1 MPKGTRGRT
10 TTRHI
15 CQVCGSEFE
24 AIAGRANPKTCS
36 QKCGNVLRA
45 NKLRELTKAQEKQV
59 ERICKTCG
67 KTFSVAQSNKAKYCS
82 KNCMYGRNNTTRNC
96 ECCGK
101 EFRTPPSQMA
111 VRTCSLECG
120 YKVRHVANK
129 LEPVRCECRHC
140 GKEFFKPPSW
150 AEHSVYCSR
159 ECQGLDPQ
167 ARADKSNRT
176 SGDGNPAWKGGV
188 SIPSMSASG
197 KTYSRQSHAKE
208 SAKVAKR
215 RAAKLQATVAWA
227 DKDKIAAIYVE
238 AQRLS
243 ELTGVVYHVDHI
255 VPLISKKVCG
265 LHNEFNLQ
273 VLPGVENLKKH
284 NRHWPDMW

>member
-1 MPKGTRGRT
+1 MPKGSPGRIT
-10 TTRHI
+10 TDHI
-15 CQVCGSEFE
+15 CQVCGTGFK
-24 AIAGRANPKTCS
+24 AIAGRVNPKTCS

-59 ERICKTCG
+59 ERTCKTCS
-67 KTFSVAQSNKAKYCS
+67 KTFSVAQGSGAKYCS

-120 YKVRHVANK
+120 YKVRHIANK
-129 LEPVRCECRHC
+129 LEPVRCECKQC
-140 GKEFFKPPSW
+140 GKEFFEPPSH
-150 AEHSVYCSR
+150 AGRRIYCSKI
-159 ECQGLDPQ
+159 CKQ
-167 ARADKSNRT
+167 AAPEYLEAISLRT
-176 SGDGNPAWKGGV
+176 KGAGNPGWQGGISISTV
-188 SIPSMSASG
+188 SATG
-197 KTYSRQSHAKE
+197 KVYTRQSRAKE
-208 SAKVAKR
+208 NAKDAKR

-227 DKDKIAAIYVE
+227 NQDKIAAIYAE
-238 AQRLS
+238 AQRIS
-243 ELTGVVYHVDHI
+243 ELTGMAYHVDHM

-273 VLPGVENLKKH
+273 LLPGVENLQKH

>member
-10 TTRHI
+10 FTRHI
-15 CQVCGSEFE
+15 CQVCGVEFDV
-24 AIAGRANPKTCS
+24 AAGRVNPKTCS

-45 NKLRELTKAQEKQV
+45 NKLRELNKAQESRV
-59 ERICKTCG
+59 EHTCKTCG
-67 KTFSVAQSNKAKYCS
+67 KTFLVAKGGKAKYCS
-82 KNCMYGRNNTTRNC
+82 TKCMYARNNTTRNC

-101 EFRTPPSQMA
+101 EFRSPPSQMA

-120 YKVRHVANK
+120 YKIRNVAHK
-129 LEPVRCECRHC
+129 VDPVRCECKLC
-140 GKEFFKPPSW
+140 GKEFFGPPSV
-150 AEHSVYCSR
+150 AAHRVYCSK
-159 ECQGLDPQ
+159 ECQEADPSTKVEKSRRTTAWYDVIGRVGIPSVSVSGKAYLRQ
-167 ARADKSNRT
+167 SLAKENAKSN
-176 SGDGNPAWKGGV
+176 A
-188 SIPSMSASG
+188 
-197 KTYSRQSHAKE
+197 
-208 SAKVAKR
+208 R

-227 DKDKIAAIYVE
+227 DKDKIAAIYTE
-238 AQRLS
+238 AQRLT

-255 VPLISKKVCG
+255 VPLVSSKVCG